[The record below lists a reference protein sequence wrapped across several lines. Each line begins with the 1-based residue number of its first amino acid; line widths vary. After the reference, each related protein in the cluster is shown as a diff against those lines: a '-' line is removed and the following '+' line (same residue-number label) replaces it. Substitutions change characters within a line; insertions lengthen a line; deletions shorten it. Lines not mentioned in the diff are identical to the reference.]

1 MDVARGRSTEISLGA
16 ADLRVCGTAGRVT
29 FVLSPPR
36 MSVQIL
42 LQGRILGTEAFLLSG
57 SGDELDFAGRAQWL
71 SLLSEVLPRA
81 ILAELRL
88 AKILLGSSG
97 GEQFLIVLP
106 QESRGRAD
114 DFFTAAR

>member
-1 MDVARGRSTEISLGA
+1 MREARTG
-16 ADLRVCGTAGRVT
+16 CRVT

-81 ILAELRL
+81 ILAELGL

-97 GEQFLIVLP
+97 GEQFLIVLA
-106 QESRGRAD
+106 GGVRARAGE
-114 DFFTAAR
+114 FFNSCR